1 MNHLLNVRRMNLRNV
16 LTALA
21 ISMFVA
27 GGAVA
32 AKPLPPVDDNELL
45 GLGFKV
51 LVAQTPAQS
60 DWVKRLAPGQIR
72 AMQRTGKKYFI
83 YPDAAKNQVYV
94 GSPREYEAYKQLH
107 PDSKLAGEGATK
119 QASDYRAKQ
128 DTAMKKS
135 SARDLSDPYYW
146 MNTATW
152 TPVWTDLG
160 W

>member
-1 MNHLLNVRRMNLRNV
+1 MNHFLNVRRMNLRNV
-16 LTALA
+16 LAALA
-21 ISMFVA
+21 ISMIVA

-32 AKPLPPVDDNELL
+32 AKPLPPVDDNELV

-51 LVAQTPAQS
+51 LVAQTSAQS

-72 AMQRTGKKYFI
+72 AMQRTGKKFFI
-83 YPDAAKNQVYV
+83 YPDAARNQVYV
-94 GSPREYEAYKQLH
+94 GGPKEYDAYLQLH
-107 PDSKLAGEGATK
+107 PASKLAGADGAK

-128 DTAMKKS
+128 DTAMKKA

-146 MNTATW
+146 VNTATW
-152 TPVWTDLG
+152 ADLG